1 MVHKTYNCNLCR
13 GFYNPEMHNTE
24 KMDNLYGISIASNGN
39 RQRCHHEDTEIHL
52 CKDCIRGII
61 KLYAPFFEVDS

>member
-1 MVHKTYNCNLCR
+1 MIHKTYNCNICDNY
-13 GFYNPEMHNTE
+13 YNPKSKE
-24 KMDNLYGISIASNGN
+24 KIDDLYGISIASNGN

-52 CKDCIRGII
+52 CKDCIRAII